1 MFGLE
6 ALHVH
11 RVFGCTLAPCF
22 FCFEIDVGCSA
33 MWQAC
38 PYRVAAA
45 VHALSTEMLASE
57 FCVLFDFQ
65 TALAL
70 GCQGLK
76 GHMSNS

>member
-1 MFGLE
+1 MSVAHGQ
-6 ALHVH
+6 
-11 RVFGCTLAPCF
+11 GCDGVQNMRMLAIIQGMVAPP
-22 FCFEIDVGCSA
+22 A